1 MTVLKNVIYYKCNW
15 QTKIESANRKK
26 EKKMRNDL
34 YSLVN
39 EFNNLFYDGGYKG
52 FPVDVIEAENGYRVI
67 AEIPGVK
74 KENIQI
80 EFEDGILTITANTEK
95 AENVKYL
102 IHERNNQKLKR
113 TINFG
118 DIDEDTIKANYN
130 NGLLVVDINV
140 KKEEEKVKKTI
151 EIQ

>member
-1 MTVLKNVIYYKCNW
+1 MTLLMVASEAGK
-15 QTKIESANRKK
+15 TDTMRKLL
-26 EKKMRNDL
+26 EL
-34 YSLVN
+34 
-39 EFNNLFYDGGYKG
+39 GAQ
-52 FPVDVIEAENGYRVI
+52 VDIEAENGYRVI

-80 EFEDGILTITANTEK
+80 EFEDGILTITANADK

-102 IHERNNQKLKR
+102 IHERNSQKLKR
-113 TINFG
+113 SINFG

-130 NGLLVVDINV
+130 NGLLVVDIDV

>member
-1 MTVLKNVIYYKCNW
+1 
-15 QTKIESANRKK
+15 
-26 EKKMRNDL
+26 MRNDL

-80 EFEDGILTITANTEK
+80 EFEDGILTITANADK

-102 IHERNNQKLKR
+102 IHERNSQQLKR
-113 TINFG
+113 SINFG

-130 NGLLVVDINV
+130 NGLLVVDIDV